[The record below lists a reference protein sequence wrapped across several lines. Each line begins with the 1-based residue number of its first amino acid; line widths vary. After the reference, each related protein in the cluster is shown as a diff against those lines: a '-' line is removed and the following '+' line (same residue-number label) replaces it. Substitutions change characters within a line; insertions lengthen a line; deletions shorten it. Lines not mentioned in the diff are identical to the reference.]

1 MADEESFVPTDMSTL
16 FAFQVSITAYFMQ
29 NFRQLCIRKNLYL
42 RARILRAIRT
52 FFEIHQY
59 LEVETPY
66 RVPTQA
72 PESHIDPEPSGSW
85 FLQTSPE
92 LCMKRLLSAGYERIF
107 QICRCFRK
115 HERGQKHLPEMTL
128 LEWYRAGADYQVLMD
143 ETEDL
148 VRHIAKSLGSGE
160 TLAYQGQ
167 TINIKSPWERLSV
180 KEAFKRFSD
189 NSPQKAL
196 SEKRFDEIMG
206 LVIEPRLGR
215 EKPTFLFDYPVQKA
229 ALAKQKTDDPE
240 IAERFELYISGL
252 ELCNAFSELT
262 DAKEQRK
269 RFEQEM
275 ASQKAMGKTV
285 YPMPEKFLNSLDQ
298 MPPSA
303 GCALGVDRLVM
314 LFADTQ
320 NIDDVVAFTTEEL

>member
-1 MADEESFVPTDMSTL
+1 
-16 FAFQVSITAYFMQ
+16 MQ

-42 RARILRAIRT
+42 RARIIKAIRT
-52 FFEIHQY
+52 FFETHLY

-72 PESHIDPEPSGSW
+72 PESHIDAETSGSW
-85 FLQTSPE
+85 FLHTSPE
-92 LCMKRLLSAGYERIF
+92 LCMKRLLAAGYERIF

-128 LEWYRAGADYQVLMD
+128 LEWYRQGVDYKALMD

-148 VRHIAKSLGSGE
+148 IRFVAQSLGQNK
-160 TLAYQGQ
+160 TLSYQGH
-167 TINIKSPWERLSV
+167 NIDLTSPWERLSI

-189 NSPQKAL
+189 TSMKTAL
-196 SEKRFDEIMG
+196 FEGRFDEIMG
-206 LVIEPRLGR
+206 LSIEPQLGWR
-215 EKPTFLFDYPVQKA
+215 KPTFLLDYPVQKA
-229 ALAKQKTDDPE
+229 ALARRKTDDPE

-262 DAKEQRK
+262 DEKEQRK
-269 RFEQEM
+269 RFEQEI

-285 YPMPEKFLNSLDQ
+285 YSMPEKFLKSLEQ
-298 MPPSA
+298 MPASS
-303 GCALGVDRLVM
+303 GCALGIDRLVM
-314 LFADTQ
+314 LIADTR

>member
-1 MADEESFVPTDMSTL
+1 
-16 FAFQVSITAYFMQ
+16 MQ
-29 NFRQLCIRKNLYL
+29 NFRQFSIKKNLHL
-42 RARILRAIRT
+42 RALILNAIRV
-52 FFEIHQY
+52 FFEARHY

-66 RVPTQA
+66 RLPTLA
-72 PESHIDPEPSGSW
+72 PESHIDAEPSGSW
-85 FLQTSPE
+85 FLHTSPE

-128 LEWYRAGADYQVLMD
+128 LEWYRTDADYQVLMG

-148 VRHIAKSLGSGE
+148 IRHIAKSLGAGE
-160 TLAYQGQ
+160 IISYQGQ
-167 TINIKSPWERLSV
+167 PIHLTSPWERLSV
-180 KEAFKRFSD
+180 KQAFNRFSD
-189 NSPQKAL
+189 IPMEKAL
-196 SEKRFDEIMG
+196 SQQIFDEIMG
-206 LVIEPRLGR
+206 LAIEPNLGG
-215 EKPTFLFDYPVQKA
+215 ETPTFLFDYPAQKA
-229 ALAKQKTDDPE
+229 ALARRKTDNPE

-262 DAKEQRK
+262 DEKEQRK

-275 ASQKAMGKTV
+275 AFQKSMGKTV
-285 YPMPEKFLNSLDQ
+285 YPMPEKFLKSLEQ
-298 MPPSA
+298 MPPSS

-314 LFADTQ
+314 LFADTP

>member
-1 MADEESFVPTDMSTL
+1 
-16 FAFQVSITAYFMQ
+16 MQ

-42 RARILRAIRT
+42 RAHILNAIRGY
-52 FFEIHQY
+52 FKKHQY

-66 RVPTQA
+66 RLPTQA
-72 PESHIDPEPSGSW
+72 PESHIDAEPSGSW
-85 FLQTSPE
+85 FLHTSPE

-115 HERGQKHLPEMTL
+115 QERGQKHLPEMTL
-128 LEWYRAGADYQVLMD
+128 LEWYRQGADYHILMD
-143 ETEDL
+143 ETEDM
-148 VRHIAKSLGSGE
+148 VRHIAKSLGLGE
-160 TLAYQGQ
+160 TLSYQGQ
-167 TINIKSPWERLSV
+167 TINIASQWEKLSV

-189 NSPQKAL
+189 TSMETAL
-196 SEKRFDEIMG
+196 FEDRFDEIMG
-206 LVIEPRLGR
+206 LSIEPGLGLL
-215 EKPTFLFDYPVQKA
+215 KPTFLCDYPAQKA
-229 ALAKQKTDDPE
+229 ALARRKTDDPQ

-262 DAKEQRK
+262 DEKEQRK

-275 ASQKAMGKTV
+275 ASQKIMEKTV
-285 YPMPEKFLNSLDQ
+285 YPMPEKFLKSLDQ

-303 GCALGVDRLVM
+303 GSALGVDRLVM
-314 LFADTQ
+314 LFADTR

>member
-1 MADEESFVPTDMSTL
+1 
-16 FAFQVSITAYFMQ
+16 MQ

-42 RARILRAIRT
+42 RSRTISAIRD
-52 FFEIHQY
+52 FFEKRQY

-66 RVPTQA
+66 RVPTLA
-72 PESHIDPEPSGSW
+72 PESHIDAEPSGSW
-85 FLQTSPE
+85 FLHTSPE

-107 QICRCFRK
+107 QICKCFRK
-115 HERGQKHLPEMTL
+115 YERGQKHLPEMTL
-128 LEWYRAGADYQVLMD
+128 LEWYRAGADYQDLMD

-148 VRHIAKSLGSGE
+148 VRHIAE
-160 TLAYQGQ
+160 TLGIDESLDYQGQ
-167 TINIKSPWERLSV
+167 TIDLRSPWEKLSV

-189 NSPQKAL
+189 ISIEKAL
-196 SEKRFDEIMG
+196 SEERFDEIMG
-206 LVIEPRLGR
+206 LAIEPNLGLK
-215 EKPTFLFDYPVQKA
+215 KPTFLLDYPVQKA
-229 ALAKQKTDDPE
+229 ALARRKTNDPE
-240 IAERFELYISGL
+240 IAERFELYISGV

-262 DAKEQRK
+262 DKKEQRK

-275 ASQKAMGKTV
+275 DFQKAMGKTV

>member
-1 MADEESFVPTDMSTL
+1 
-16 FAFQVSITAYFMQ
+16 MQ
-29 NFRQLCIRKNLYL
+29 NFRQLCIRKNLFL
-42 RARILRAIRT
+42 RARILKAIRC
-52 FFEIHQY
+52 FFETRQY

-72 PESHIDPEPSGSW
+72 PESHIDAETSGSW
-85 FLQTSPE
+85 FLHTSPE
-92 LCMKRLLSAGYERIF
+92 LCMKRLLSAGYDRIF

-115 HERGQKHLPEMTL
+115 HERGQQHLPEMTL
-128 LEWYRAGADYQVLMD
+128 LEWYRQEVDYRALMD
-143 ETEDL
+143 ETEGL
-148 VRHIAKSLGSGE
+148 VRHVAKSLGSGE
-160 TLAYQGQ
+160 ILSYQGQ
-167 TINIKSPWERLSV
+167 SINITSPWERLSV
-180 KEAFKRFSD
+180 KEAFRCFSD
-189 NSPQKAL
+189 TSMKKAL
-196 SEKRFDEIMG
+196 FKDCFDEIMG
-206 LVIEPRLGR
+206 LSIEPRLGVK
-215 EKPTFLFDYPVQKA
+215 KPTFLFDYPAQKA
-229 ALAKQKTDDPE
+229 ALAKRKTGDPE

-262 DAKEQRK
+262 DEKEQRN

-285 YPMPEKFLNSLDQ
+285 YPMPEKFLKSLEQ
-298 MPPSA
+298 MPPSS

>member
-1 MADEESFVPTDMSTL
+1 
-16 FAFQVSITAYFMQ
+16 MQ
-29 NFRQLCIRKNLYL
+29 NFRQLCIKKNLYL
-42 RARILRAIRT
+42 RARIISAIRG
-52 FFEIHQY
+52 FFEKRQY

-66 RVPTQA
+66 RLPTLA
-72 PESHIDPEPSGSW
+72 PESHIDAEPSGSW
-85 FLQTSPE
+85 FLHTSPE

-115 HERGQKHLPEMTL
+115 YERGQKHLPEMTL
-128 LEWYRAGADYQVLMD
+128 LEWYGAGANYQVLMD

-148 VRHIAKSLGSGE
+148 VRHIAE
-160 TLAYQGQ
+160 TLGIDESLNYQGQ
-167 TINIKSPWERLSV
+167 NIDLRTPWEKLSA

-189 NSPQKAL
+189 ISIEKAL
-196 SEKRFDEIMG
+196 SEKQFDEIMG
-206 LVIEPRLGR
+206 LAIEPNLGLK
-215 EKPTFLFDYPVQKA
+215 KPTFLLDYPVQKA
-229 ALAKQKTDDPE
+229 ALARRKTDDPE
-240 IAERFELYISGL
+240 IAERFELYISGV

-262 DAKEQRK
+262 DKKEQRK

-275 ASQKAMGKTV
+275 DFQKAMGKTV
-285 YPMPEKFLNSLDQ
+285 YPMPEIFLNSLDQ